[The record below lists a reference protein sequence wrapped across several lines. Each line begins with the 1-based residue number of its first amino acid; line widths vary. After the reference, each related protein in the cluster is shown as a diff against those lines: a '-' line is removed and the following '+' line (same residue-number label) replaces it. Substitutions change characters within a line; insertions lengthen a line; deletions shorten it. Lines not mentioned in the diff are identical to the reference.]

1 MTSTPR
7 TLPWLAGLTALLAA
21 GSLLASGLQDVRA
34 EMTGAPAFAFLHW
47 NLFLAW
53 VPYVVALV
61 LVALNR
67 VRAPGWLL
75 ALPGVVWL
83 LFLPNAPYILTD
95 FIHLGAIPGA
105 PMWFDALLIGAFAG
119 TGLLLGMASLL
130 LVHDVVGSRLGSVA
144 GWALA
149 IGSLALSSLGIY
161 LGRFPRFNSWD
172 VLTNPQGL
180 VGTVLYRL
188 GDPLG
193 NPFLLSFATAM
204 TAGLVVSYLLTWALG
219 QVVARRP
226 IGRMAHHGA

>member
-7 TLPWLAGLTALLAA
+7 TFPWLVGLTALLGA

-34 EMTGAPAFAFLHW
+34 DMTGAPAFAFLHW

-53 VPYVVALV
+53 VPYVVALA

-67 VRAPGWLL
+67 VRAPGWVLVV
-75 ALPGVVWL
+75 PGVVWL

-95 FIHLGAIPGA
+95 FIHLGTIPGA

-172 VLTNPQGL
+172 VLTNPEGL
-180 VGTVLYRL
+180 VGIVLYRL

-193 NPFLLSFATAM
+193 NPFLLSFAAAM
-204 TAGLVVSYLLTWALG
+204 TAGLVMSYLLTWALG
-219 QVVARRP
+219 QVVTQRP
-226 IGRMAHHGA
+226 IGRVAQPGA